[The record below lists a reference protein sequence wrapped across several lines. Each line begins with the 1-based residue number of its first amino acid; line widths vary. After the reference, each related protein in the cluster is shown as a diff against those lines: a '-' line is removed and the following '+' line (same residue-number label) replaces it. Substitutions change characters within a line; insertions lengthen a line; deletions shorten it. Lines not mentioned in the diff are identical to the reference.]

1 MKNNDK
7 KCILY
12 CRVSSKEQ
20 EEKGYSL
27 EAQEKLLKDYASR
40 NDFSIVKTY
49 KISESAS
56 GKLIRKTFSEMLVY
70 TKKNKLNLI
79 LVEKID
85 RLTRN
90 LRDAAIISD
99 WINEDEKHEIHFVKE
114 NFVVNRNTRAH
125 ENLVWDMKVAIARF
139 YTNNLSEEVK
149 KGQKAKLESGWMPQ
163 RPCLGYKT
171 IGDKGH
177 KTQIIDE
184 KIAPLIRQAFEL
196 YASGNYSLN
205 FLAEVM
211 FDEGLKAP
219 SGKMLAKNTL
229 HSMLTNPFYTG
240 QIIWNKKVYPGNHE
254 PIVSQE
260 LFDKVQLKIKR
271 KLSATQFKKHLFIF
285 KGNIRCAECGGII
298 SWSQR
303 KGHIYGTCNHY
314 RSCSQN
320 TRVREQDIIDQLMV
334 YLKQMQAVTPDLID
348 WLENTM
354 KEVVPTNSNLLESQK
369 QALEESLKRIENRLD
384 LIYNDKLDGKI
395 TEDFYLKKY
404 NEFNAEKI
412 DLEKKIKQFSPANQI
427 SDFEK
432 GIKLHR
438 LAYEAPDLIDNTEEE
453 VETKR
458 LVLSQLFS
466 DFELNGDKIRVKH
479 TLGGGF
485 LAEWMPRVNNSFGLV
500 KFGQDYEKTGLLQ
513 PVSSSMLEGRDSNPD
528 SQDQNLESYR

>member
-1 MKNNDK
+1 MKNTDK

-40 NDFSIVKTY
+40 NDFSIAKIY

-56 GKLIRKTFSEMLVY
+56 GKLIRKTFSEMLAY

-99 WINEDEKHEIHFVKE
+99 WINESEKNQIHFVKE
-114 NFVVNRNTRAH
+114 NFIVNRNTRAH

-177 KTQIIDE
+177 KTQVIDE

-196 YASGNYSLN
+196 YSSGNYSLN

-211 FDEGLKAP
+211 FDEGLKTP

-229 HSMLTNPFYTG
+229 HNMLTNPFYTG
-240 QIIWNKKVYPGNHE
+240 QIVWNKKVYPGNHE
-254 PIVSQE
+254 PIVDND

-285 KGNIRCAECGGII
+285 KGNMRCAECGGII

-303 KGHIYGTCNHY
+303 KGHVYGTCNHY
-314 RSCSQN
+314 RLCSQN
-320 TRVREQDIIDQLMV
+320 TRVREQDIVDQLIP
-334 YLKQMQAVTPDLID
+334 YLKEMQPKTPKLID
-348 WLENTM
+348 WLEEAV
-354 KEVVPTNSNLLESQK
+354 KEDEPSNNGLIEAKK
-369 QALEESLKRIENRLD
+369 QALDESLKRIENRLD
-384 LIYNDKLDGKI
+384 LLYNDKLDGKI
-395 TEDFYLKKY
+395 TEDFYSKKY
-404 NEFNAEKI
+404 NEFNTEKI
-412 DLEKKIKQFSPANQI
+412 DLEKKIAQI
-427 SDFEK
+427 NPGSSAPDFK
-432 GIKLHR
+432 NGITLHR
-438 LAYEAPDLIDNTEEE
+438 IAIEAQDLICDTNKKPED
-453 VETKR
+453 KR
-458 LVLSQLFS
+458 IMLSQIFS
-466 DFELNGDKIRVKH
+466 DFELKGDKIRPKY
-479 TLGGGF
+479 TLGGEF
-485 LAEWMPRVNNSFGLV
+485 LAKWMPRVNSSFGLA
-500 KFGQDYEKTGLLQ
+500 KFGEDYEKTGLLQ
-513 PVSSSMLEGRDSNPD
+513 PVSSSMLGGRDSNPD

>member
-1 MKNNDK
+1 MKNTDK

-114 NFVVNRNTRAH
+114 NFIVNRNTRAH

-184 KIAPLIRQAFEL
+184 KIAPLIKDAFEL
-196 YASGNYSLN
+196 YASGNYSLK

-211 FDEGLKAP
+211 YDEGLKTP
-219 SGKMLAKNTL
+219 SGKMIPKNTL

-254 PIVSQE
+254 PVVSQE
-260 LFDKVQLKIKR
+260 LFDQVQLRIRR
-271 KLSATQFKKHLFIF
+271 KLSASQFKKHLFIF
-285 KGNIRCAECGGII
+285 KGNMRCAECGGII

-320 TRVREQDIIDQLMV
+320 SRVREQDLIEQLMP
-334 YLKQMQAVTPDLID
+334 YLKEMQPKTPKLID
-348 WLENTM
+348 WLEQAV
-354 KEVVPTNSNLLESQK
+354 KDEGPSNKGLIEAKK

-384 LIYNDKLDGKI
+384 NLYNDKLDGKI
-395 TEDFYLKKY
+395 AEDFYLKKY
-404 NEFNAEKI
+404 NEFNIEKI
-412 DLEKKIKQFSPANQI
+412 DFEQKLQKINSNNKATNY
-427 SDFEK
+427 DE
-432 GIKLHR
+432 GIKIHR
-438 LAYEAPDLIDNTEEE
+438 LASKTPELINDD
-453 VETKR
+453 ETDIESKR
-458 LVLSQLFS
+458 LALSELFS
-466 DFELNGDKIRVKH
+466 DFSLDGDKIRVKH
-479 TLGGGF
+479 TLWGGF
-485 LAEWMPRVNNSFGLV
+485 LAQWMPRVNSTFGPEN
-500 KFGQDYEKTGLLQ
+500 FSEYYEKTDAFA
-513 PVSSSMLEGRDSNPD
+513 PVCSTMLGDMDSNHD
-528 SQDQNLESYR
+528 

>member
-1 MKNNDK
+1 MKKTDK

-20 EEKGYSL
+20 EDKGYSL
-27 EAQEKLLKDYASR
+27 EAQEKLLKDYAGR
-40 NDFSIVKTY
+40 NDFSIAKIY

-70 TKKNKLNLI
+70 VKKNGFNIL

-184 KIAPLIRQAFEL
+184 KIAPLIKEAFEL
-196 YASGNYSLN
+196 YASGNYSLK

-211 FDEGLKAP
+211 YDEGLKTP
-219 SGKMLAKNTL
+219 SGKMIPKNTL

-240 QIIWNKKVYPGNHE
+240 QIIWNKKIYPGNHE
-254 PIVSQE
+254 PVVSQE
-260 LFDKVQLKIKR
+260 LFEQVQLRIRR
-271 KLSATQFKKHLFIF
+271 KLSASQFKKHLFIF

-314 RSCSQN
+314 RPCSQN
-320 TRVREQDIIDQLMV
+320 TRVREQDLIEQLTP
-334 YLKQMQAVTPDLID
+334 YLERIKPKTSKLVD
-348 WLENTM
+348 WLEQAI
-354 KEVVPTNSNLLESQK
+354 KEDEPADIKLIETKK

-384 LIYNDKLDGKI
+384 LLYNDKLDGKI

-412 DLEKKIKQFSPANQI
+412 ELEKKIKQISPRSSAP
-427 SDFEK
+427 DYKE
-432 GIKLHR
+432 GITLHR
-438 LAYEAPDLIDNTEEE
+438 IAIEAQDLICDSDKKPEG
-453 VETKR
+453 KR
-458 LVLSQLFS
+458 IILSKLFS
-466 DFELNGDKIRVKH
+466 DFSLEGDKIRPKY
-479 TLGGGF
+479 TKGGEF
-485 LAEWMPRVNNSFGLV
+485 LAQWMPQVNSTFGPEN
-500 KFGQDYEKTGLLQ
+500 FSEYYEKTDAFA
-513 PVSSSMLEGRDSNPD
+513 PACSTMLPGSDSNRRPIGYTYPLI
-528 SQDQNLESYR
+528 S

>member
-1 MKNNDK
+1 MKNAK
-7 KCILY
+7 QCIIY

-20 EEKGYSL
+20 EDRGYSL
-27 EAQEKLLKDYASR
+27 EAQEKLLKDYAGR
-40 NDFSIVKTY
+40 NEFGIAKIY

-70 TKKNKLNLI
+70 VKKNGFNIL

-99 WINEDEKHEIHFVKE
+99 WINENENHEIHFVKE

-184 KIAPLIRQAFEL
+184 SIAPLINETFEL
-196 YASGNYSLN
+196 YSSGNYSLS

-211 FDEGLKAP
+211 FDNGLKTP
-219 SGKMLAKNTL
+219 SGKMIAKNTL
-229 HSMLTNPFYTG
+229 HNMLTNPFYTG
-240 QIIWNKKVYPGNHE
+240 QIIWNKKTYPGNHE
-254 PIVSQE
+254 PIVSHD
-260 LFDKVQLKIKR
+260 LFDKVQIRIKR
-271 KLSATQFKKHLFIF
+271 KLSAAQFKKHLFIF
-285 KGNIRCAECGGII
+285 KGNLRCAECGGII

-314 RSCSQN
+314 RPCSQN
-320 TRVREQDIIDQLMV
+320 IRVREQDIIDQLMA
-334 YLKQMQAVTPDLID
+334 YLKKMQAATPHLID

-354 KEVVPTNSNLLESQK
+354 KEVEPTNNNLLEGQK
-369 QALEESLKRIENRLD
+369 QALEESLKRSENRLN

-395 TEDFYLKKY
+395 TEDFYLQKY

-412 DLEKKIKQFSPANQI
+412 DLEKKIKQLSPANQI

-438 LAYEAPDLIDNTEEE
+438 LASEAPDLIDNTEESI
-453 VETKR
+453 ETKR

-466 DFELNGDKIRVKH
+466 DFELKGDKIRVKY

-485 LAEWMPRVNNSFGLV
+485 LAEWMPRVNSSFGLA
-500 KFGQDYEKTGLLQ
+500 KFGEDYEKTGLLQ
-513 PVSSSMLEGRDSNPD
+513 PVSSSMLGDRDSNPN

>member
-1 MKNNDK
+1 MKNTDK

-27 EAQEKLLKDYASR
+27 EAQEKLLKDYACR

-114 NFVVNRNTRAH
+114 NFIVNRNTRAH

-177 KTQIIDE
+177 KTQVIDE
-184 KIAPLIRQAFEL
+184 NVAPLIRQAFEL
-196 YASGNYSLN
+196 YASGNYSLK

-211 FDEGLKAP
+211 FNKGLKAP
-219 SGKMLAKNTL
+219 SEKKLASSTFYNI
-229 HSMLTNPFYTG
+229 LTNPFYIG
-240 QIIWNKKVYPGNHE
+240 QIIWNKKVYSGNHE
-254 PIVSQE
+254 PIVSQA

-285 KGNIRCAECGGII
+285 KGNMRCAECGGII

-314 RSCSQN
+314 RPCSQN

-334 YLKQMQAVTPDLID
+334 YLKKMQAATPDLID
-348 WLENTM
+348 WLENTI
-354 KEVVPTNSNLLESQK
+354 KEVEPTNNNLLESQK

-384 LIYNDKLDGKI
+384 LLYNDKLDGKI

-412 DLEKKIKQFSPANQI
+412 DLEKKIKHISPNNQI

-466 DFELNGDKIRVKH
+466 DFELKGDKIRVKY

-485 LAEWMPRVNNSFGLV
+485 LAEWMPRVNSSFGPV
-500 KFGQDYEKTGLLQ
+500 KFDQDYEKTGLLK
-513 PVSSSMLEGRDSNPD
+513 PVSSSMLPGWDSNP
-528 SQDQNLESYR
+528 RPIG

>member
-1 MKNNDK
+1 MKNTDK

-114 NFVVNRNTRAH
+114 NFIVNRNTRAH

-184 KIAPLIRQAFEL
+184 KNAPLIRQAFEL

-240 QIIWNKKVYPGNHE
+240 QIIWNKKVYSGNHE
-254 PIVSQE
+254 PIISQA

-285 KGNIRCAECGGII
+285 KGNMRCTECGGII

-354 KEVVPTNSNLLESQK
+354 KEVAPTNNNLLKSQK

-404 NEFNAEKI
+404 NEFNSEKI

-466 DFELNGDKIRVKH
+466 DFELKGDKIRVKH

-485 LAEWMPRVNNSFGLV
+485 LAEWMPRVNSSFGPV

-513 PVSSSMLEGRDSNPD
+513 PVSSSMLGDKDSNLD
-528 SQDQNLESYR
+528 SQDQNLESYL

>member
-1 MKNNDK
+1 MKNTDK

-184 KIAPLIRQAFEL
+184 KIAPLIRESFKL
-196 YASGNYSLN
+196 YSSGNYSLN

-211 FDEGLKAP
+211 FDEGLKSP
-219 SGKMLAKNTL
+219 TGKRLARNTL
-229 HSMLTNPFYTG
+229 HNMLTNPFYAG

-271 KLSATQFKKHLFIF
+271 KLSAAQFKKHLFIF
-285 KGNIRCAECGGII
+285 KGNMRCAECGGII

-334 YLKQMQAVTPDLID
+334 YLKKMQAATPDLID

-354 KEVVPTNSNLLESQK
+354 KEVEPAHNNTLESQK
-369 QALEESLKRIENRLD
+369 QALEESLKRIDNRLD
-384 LIYNDKLDGKI
+384 NLYNDKLDGKI

-412 DLEKKIKQFSPANQI
+412 DLEKKIKQFSPSNQI

-453 VETKR
+453 VENKR
-458 LVLSQLFS
+458 LILSQLFS
-466 DFELNGDKIRVKH
+466 DFELKGDKIRVKH
-479 TLGGGF
+479 TLGGEF
-485 LAEWMPRVNNSFGLV
+485 LNKWMPRVNSSFGPV
-500 KFGQDYEKTGLLQ
+500 KFGEYYEKTDAFA
-513 PVSSSMLEGRDSNPD
+513 PACSTMLGDRDLNPD
-528 SQDQNLESYR
+528 SLDQNQVSYH

>member
-1 MKNNDK
+1 MKNTDK

-114 NFVVNRNTRAH
+114 NFIVNRNTRAH

-171 IGDKGH
+171 IGNKGH
-177 KTQIIDE
+177 KTHIIDE

-211 FDEGLKAP
+211 FDEGLKAS

-229 HSMLTNPFYTG
+229 HNMLTNPFYTG
-240 QIIWNKKVYPGNHE
+240 QIIWNNKTYSGNHE
-254 PIVSQE
+254 PIVDFD
-260 LFDKVQLKIKR
+260 LFDKVQIRIKR
-271 KLSATQFKKHLFIF
+271 KLSATQFKKHIFIF

-320 TRVREQDIIDQLMV
+320 TRVREQDLIEQLMP
-334 YLKQMQAVTPDLID
+334 YLEEIKPKTPKLID
-348 WLENTM
+348 WLEKAI
-354 KEVVPTNSNLLESQK
+354 KEDEPTDNSLIEAQK
-369 QALEESLKRIENRLD
+369 QALEQSLKRIDNRID
-384 LIYNDKLDGKI
+384 LIYDDKLDGKI
-395 TEDFYLKKY
+395 TEDFYTKKY

-412 DLEKKIKQFSPANQI
+412 DLEKKLKQINPGSGAVNY
-427 SDFEK
+427 EK

-438 LAYEAPDLIDNTEEE
+438 LASEASNLIIDTETDIEN
-453 VETKR
+453 KR
-458 LVLSQLFS
+458 LALSELFS
-466 DFELNGDKIRVKH
+466 DFELDADKIRPKY
-479 TLGGGF
+479 TLGGEF
-485 LAEWMPRVNNSFGLV
+485 LAKWMPRVNNSFGPIE
-500 KFGQDYEKTGLLQ
+500 FGEYYEKTDAFA
-513 PVSSSMLEGRDSNPD
+513 PACSSMLPGWDSNPRPIGYTYPLI
-528 SQDQNLESYR
+528 S